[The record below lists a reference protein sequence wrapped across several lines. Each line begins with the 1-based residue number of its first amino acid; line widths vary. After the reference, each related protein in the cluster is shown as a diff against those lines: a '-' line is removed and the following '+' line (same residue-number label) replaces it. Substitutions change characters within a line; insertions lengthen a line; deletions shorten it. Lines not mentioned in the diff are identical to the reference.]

1 MLLNLSNHPSRN
13 WDKKQTEAAI
23 LAYGKIV
30 DIEFPQID
38 PEWDTFRIMRL
49 AEEYLEI
56 VQNKIAE
63 NPDTKLVVHLM
74 GELTFCFCFAIM
86 LANAE
91 IQCVASTTRRN
102 AVEKNGVKTSVFEFV
117 KFRNY
122 YNL

>member
-1 MLLNLSNHPSRN
+1 MLINLSNHPSHN

-23 LAYGKIV
+23 LAFGEIV

-49 AEEYLEI
+49 AGEYLEK
-56 VQNKIAE
+56 VQNKIVE
-63 NPDTKLVVHLM
+63 NPDTKVVVHLM

-102 AVEKNGVKTSVFEFV
+102 AVEKDGIKTSVFEFV
-117 KFRNY
+117 QFRNY
-122 YNL
+122 FDL